1 MCEVKTWKGEHFEYH
16 GQCDMVLTKDDT
28 FANDLGLELQI
39 RTKLIRFWS
48 YIRSAAIRI
57 GDDILEI
64 EGSEDPLLTDAN
76 NQYWINFEYQGEL
89 TTLGGFPVKYHLD
102 GMSSSNHW
110 MSSNYPRQ
118 KIARWFEIDLSSK
131 SPGQKIVISTFRE
144 FVRVDFQNGS
154 DESFGNSVGMLGD
167 FRSGKTLGRDA
178 VTELDDFSMLGNE
191 WQVLPD
197 ENMLFHD
204 ISKPQFPEKCI
215 EPEDPRGERRRRRL
229 GETSITEAQAEAACA
244 SIEDALD
251 RKDCVYDVLATQDIG
266 MVGAY

>member
-1 MCEVKTWKGEHFEYH
+1 V
-16 GQCDMVLTKDDT
+16 
-28 FANDLGLELQI
+28 
-39 RTKLIRFWS
+39 
-48 YIRSAAIRI
+48 
-57 GDDILEI
+57 
-64 EGSEDPLLTDAN
+64 
-76 NQYWINFEYQGEL
+76 
-89 TTLGGFPVKYHLD
+89 
-102 GMSSSNHW
+102 
-110 MSSNYPRQ
+110 
-118 KIARWFEIDLSSK
+118 
-131 SPGQKIVISTFRE
+131 STFE
-144 FVRVDFQNGS
+144 NGN

-167 FRSGKTLGRDA
+167 FRSGKTLGRDG

-229 GETSITEAQAEAACA
+229 GESSITEVQAEAACA
-244 SIEDALD
+244 SIEDPLD

>member
-1 MCEVKTWKGEHFEYH
+1 VCFFLYAVKTWKGEHFEYH
-16 GQCDMVLTKDDT
+16 GQCDMVLTKDAN

-64 EGSEDPLLTDAN
+64 EGSADPVLTEAN
-76 NQYWINFEYQGEL
+76 NHYWINFEYQGVL
-89 TTLGGFPVKYHLD
+89 TTLGGFPVKYHLKD
-102 GMSSSNHW
+102 MYQS
-110 MSSNYPRQ
+110 
-118 KIARWFEIDLSSK
+118 KRWFEIDLSSK
-131 SPGQKIVISTFRE
+131 YPGQKIVISTFRE
-144 FVRVDFQNGS
+144 FVRVDFENGS

-167 FRSGKTLGRDA
+167 FRSGKTLGRDG

-229 GETSITEAQAEAACA
+229 GESSITEVQADAACA
-244 SIEDALD
+244 FIEDPLD

>member
-1 MCEVKTWKGEHFEYH
+1 
-16 GQCDMVLTKDDT
+16 MVLTKDDS

-64 EGSEDPLLTDAN
+64 EGSADPVLTEAN
-76 NQYWINFEYQGEL
+76 NHYWINFEYQGEL
-89 TTLGGFPVKYHLD
+89 KTLGGFPVKYHLQD
-102 GMSSSNHW
+102 TYQS
-110 MSSNYPRQ
+110 
-118 KIARWFEIDLSSK
+118 KRWFEIDLSSK
-131 SPGQKIVISTFRE
+131 YPGQKIVISTYKE
-144 FVRVDFQNGS
+144 FVRVDFQNSS

-167 FRSGKTLGRDA
+167 FRSGKTLGRDG
-178 VTELDDFSMLGNE
+178 VTELDDFSILGNE

-215 EPEDPRGERRRRRL
+215 QPEDPRGERRRRRL
-229 GETSITEAQAEAACA
+229 GESSVTEMQAEAACA
-244 SIEDALD
+244 SIGDPLD
-251 RKDCVYDVLATQDIG
+251 RKDCVYDVLATQDMG

>member
-1 MCEVKTWKGEHFEYH
+1 
-16 GQCDMVLTKDDT
+16 MVLTKDDT

-64 EGSEDPLLTDAN
+64 GGSADPVLTEAN
-76 NQYWINFEYQGEL
+76 NHYWINFEYQGEL
-89 TTLGGFPVKYHLD
+89 TTLGGFPIVYHLQD
-102 GMSSSNHW
+102 MYQS
-110 MSSNYPRQ
+110 
-118 KIARWFEIDLSSK
+118 KRWFEIDLSSK
-131 SPGQKIVISTFRE
+131 YPGQKIVISTFKE

-154 DESFGNSVGMLGD
+154 NASFGNTVGMLGS
-167 FRSGKTLGRDA
+167 FRTGKTLARDG
-178 VTELDDFSMLGNE
+178 VTEIDDFSMLGNE

-229 GETSITEAQAEAACA
+229 GESSITERQAEAACA
-244 SIEDALD
+244 SIEDPLD